1 MTPQEIAKLAF
12 CEVCRRPFTLIDMRE
27 RATARGQ
34 QYPDRA
40 DSYVIECDTCQ
51 TVERISDPELYT
63 RVVEAI
69 KAHNANQS

>member
-1 MTPQEIAKLAF
+1 MTPEEIAKLAF
-12 CEVCRRPFTLIDMRE
+12 CNECHQPLTLIDMRE
-27 RATARGQ
+27 RAAERGQ

-51 TVERISDPELYT
+51 TIERISDPDLYF

-69 KAHNANQS
+69 KAHKANQS